1 MKKLKLVEFIKNN
14 PNWEELLKGYPYFIS
29 IKRKDNFIMLNYSQ
43 IDSRFSEEIVRECR
57 GIILEDET
65 FRPVCVPFFK
75 FGNYG
80 ESYCPDI
87 DWNTAEVQEK
97 VDGSLI
103 KLWYYKGDWKKSTN
117 GMIDAKDAELSEFVT
132 EFRTFDDLINIAIKN
147 SGLRVDKLDIVS
159 THMFELTSPYNKVV
173 IYHPETTIRYL
184 GSRNN
189 ILLQEYN
196 AGNYIGIDIP
206 KRYKFNSL
214 NDTVAASKD
223 LPFNEEGYV
232 VVDGNWNRVKIKS
245 PAYVM
250 THHLLTGP
258 MTEDRI
264 IDLIKVNEQDE
275 FLIYYPEYIPKFKEV
290 QDKID
295 IFIHDMKAAISS
307 ICPAESY
314 FDTRK
319 DFAVYANKTKCPS
332 LMFNWYDGKVEH
344 IKDWLFACTSNKI
357 YKFIN

>member
-1 MKKLKLVEFIKNN
+1 MKKKKLKLFEFIQNN
-14 PNWEELLKGYPYFIS
+14 PDWESLLKTYPYFIN
-29 IKRKDNFIMLNYSQ
+29 IKRKDNFIIFNYNQ
-43 IDSRFSEEIVRECR
+43 INSSFSEEIVRECR
-57 GIILEDET
+57 GIILEDII

-87 DWNTAEVQEK
+87 DWSTAEVQEK

-103 KLWYYKGDWKKSTN
+103 KLWNYKGEWKHSTN

-132 EFRTFDDLINIAIKN
+132 EFRTFDKLINIAIMN
-147 SGLRVDKLDIVS
+147 CCLNFDKLDKNS
-159 THMFELTSPYNKVV
+159 THMFELISPYNKVV
-173 IYHPETTIRYL
+173 IYHPEINLRYL

-189 ILLQEYN
+189 ITFEEYN
-196 AGNYIGIDIP
+196 AGIYIGIDMP
-206 KRYKFNSL
+206 KRYKFNTL
-214 NDTVAASKD
+214 EDCIAASKD

-232 VVDGNWNRVKIKS
+232 VVDNNWNRVKIKS

-250 THHLLTGP
+250 THNLLTGP

-275 FLIYYPEYIPKFKEV
+275 FLIYYPEYIPKFNEV

-295 IFIHDMKAAISS
+295 NFINDIKSCINGISNTDF
-307 ICPAESY
+307 IA
-314 FDTRK
+314 RK
-319 DFAVYANKTKCPS
+319 DFAVYANKTKCPP
-332 LMFNWYDGKVEH
+332 LMFNWYDGKVESV
-344 IKDWLFACTSNKI
+344 KDWLFTCTSDKI
-357 YKFIN
+357 YKYIN